1 MIAITDIDVNYE
13 EHDRLLF
20 DLKGKEVRDVKIN
33 RNYDGKL
40 KDVKLTFS
48 NGSKLTIKG

>member
-1 MIAITDIDVNYE
+1 MRDIDVNYE

-20 DLKGKEVRDVKIN
+20 DLKGKEVKDVDIK
-33 RNYDGKL
+33 RYYDGRL
-40 KDVKLTFS
+40 FHVILTFS